1 MNLRRREQG
10 MLANPILIGALTVL
24 VTIVAVYLAYNANN
38 GLPFVPKYTLHVQIA
53 DASEVTKGAEVHMG
67 GSLVG
72 IVDTVT
78 PARDA
83 SGQPIAVMN
92 MNLNKSVEPL
102 PVDSAFDVRLKGAI
116 GLKYVQLTP
125 GTSTQTYKNGATV
138 PLTQAGSEVDLD
150 QVLSMFD
157 PATRAGV
164 AASTVGFSDALASR
178 GGNIN
183 NAIGAFVPLVTD
195 LGPVARNLAAPKTDL
210 AGFWHG
216 LESFSRALVPVAQT
230 QADLYGNLD
239 TTFTSLA
246 SVARPFLQNWI
257 SQTPPTF
264 QSVITNS
271 PSERAFLSDTKDLFS
286 ELRPAFATL
295 PVSAPVLAD
304 AFSIGTHTLPGTYLP
319 SSTGPGL
326 DQQLLNLA
334 KALQSYTGNPA
345 VIPGYN
351 RLTLT
356 ARDLS
361 PPLAFLTPVQA
372 TCNYVTLFLRN
383 IGSLLSDPV
392 GNGTSLRFS
401 IIAIDDVLGGEAVP
415 SQRPY
420 TTPNNNSG
428 NAYGPLHVNPYPNTD
443 SPGQTP
449 ECAAGNEP
457 YSGGRARI
465 GNPTVNV
472 GLTTQQTSRS
482 GG

>member
-38 GLPFVPKYTLHVQIA
+38 GLPFVPRYTLHVQIA

-72 IVDTVT
+72 VVDTVT
-78 PARDA
+78 PGRDA

-92 MNLNKSVEPL
+92 MKLNKSVEPL
-102 PVDSAFDVRLKGAI
+102 PVDSTFDVRLKGAI
-116 GLKYVQLTP
+116 GLKYVQVTP
-125 GTSTQTYKNGATV
+125 GKSADTYKNGATV
-138 PLTQAGSEVDLD
+138 PLTQSGSEVDLD

-178 GGNIN
+178 GGDIN

-195 LGPVARNLAAPKTDL
+195 LGPVARNLAAPHTDL

-216 LESFSRALVPVAQT
+216 LESFSSALVPVAQT
-230 QADLYGNLD
+230 QANLYGNLD

-246 SVARPFLQNWI
+246 GVAVPFLQDWI
-257 SQTPPTF
+257 HQTPPTF

-271 PSERAFLSDTKDLFS
+271 PSEQAFLTDTKDLFS

-295 PVSAPVLAD
+295 PQSAPVLAD
-304 AFSIGTHTLPGTYLP
+304 AFAIGTRNLPGTYLP
-319 SSTGPGL
+319 PNSGL
-326 DQQLLNLA
+326 DQQLANLSTA
-334 KALQSYTGNPA
+334 IEQYGRNPV
-345 VIPGYN
+345 VIPGYQ

-356 ARDLS
+356 ASSLRA
-361 PPLAFLTPVQA
+361 PLAFLTPVQA

-383 IGSLLSDPV
+383 ISSLLSDPV
-392 GNGTSLRFS
+392 GYGTSLRFS
-401 IIAIDDVLGGEAVP
+401 SVVVDDILGGEAVP
-415 SQRPY
+415 SQKAY
-420 TTPNNNSG
+420 TTPNNDPN

-449 ECAAGNEP
+449 ECSAGNEG
-457 YSGGRARI
+457 YSGKRAQI
-465 GNPTVNV
+465 GNPPGNV
-472 GLTTQQTSRS
+472 GLATEQTSRS
-482 GG
+482 GR

>member
-1 MNLRRREQG
+1 VNLRRREQG
-10 MLANPILIGALTVL
+10 MLSNPILIGALTIL
-24 VTIVAVYLAYNANN
+24 VTIIAVYLAYNANN
-38 GLPFVPKYTLHVQIA
+38 GLPFVPRYSLHVQIA

-102 PVDSAFDVRLKGAI
+102 PVDSTFDVRLKGAI
-116 GLKYVQLTP
+116 GLKYVQVTP
-125 GTSTQTYKNGATV
+125 GTSTETYKNGATV
-138 PLTQAGSEVDLD
+138 PLSQAGSEVDLD

-178 GGNIN
+178 GGDIN

-195 LGPVARNLAAPKTDL
+195 LEPVARNLASPHTDL

-216 LESFSRALVPVAQT
+216 LESFSSALAPVAQT

-246 SVARPFLQNWI
+246 SVATPFLQDWI
-257 SQTPPTF
+257 HQTPPTF

-271 PSERAFLSDTKDLFS
+271 PSERAFLTDTKDLFS

-295 PVSAPVLAD
+295 PTSAPVLAD
-304 AFSIGTHTLPGTYLP
+304 AFAIGTRTLPGTYLP
-319 SSTGPGL
+319 PNTSL
-326 DQQLLNLA
+326 DQQLANLA
-334 KALQSYTGNPA
+334 FALEHYGHTPA
-345 VIPGYN
+345 VKAGLN

-356 ARDLS
+356 ASSLRSPLS
-361 PPLAFLTPVQA
+361 FLTPVQA
-372 TCNYVTLFLRN
+372 TCNYATLFLRN
-383 IGSLLSDPV
+383 IASLLSDPV

-401 IIAIDDVLGGEAVP
+401 IVAIDDVLGGEAVP
-415 SQRPY
+415 SQKPY
-420 TTPNNNSG
+420 TTPNNNPN
-428 NAYGPLHVNPYPNTD
+428 NAYGPLHVNPYPNTA
-443 SPGQTP
+443 SPRQNPP

-457 YSGGRARI
+457 YSGSTARI
-465 GNPTVNV
+465 GNPAVNV
-472 GLTTQQTSRS
+472 GLATQRTSRT